1 MVELDT
7 RVTNFTTTNLNY
19 KVMEAK
25 ELMTGDI
32 VRVAKDVSLPKGT
45 IVSVRGIDP
54 YNRFKHLVGSA
65 TCLPINSDDGSTC
78 GVWVEYLEPIPLTTE
93 ILEKNGFK
101 RDPLWHHCDK
111 DFDNYSISIQLGYA
125 NRIEYIEI
133 TEKVKDNFVPSKRT
147 KLYLTHIEYFH
158 QLQQIMRPLGIEKE
172 IIL

>member
-1 MVELDT
+1 
-7 RVTNFTTTNLNY
+7 
-19 KVMEAK
+19 MEAK

-45 IVSVRGIDP
+45 IVSVRGIDAD
-54 YNRFKHLVGSA
+54 NIFKEKHLVGSA
-65 TCLPINSDDGSTC
+65 TCLPVNSEDGSTY
-78 GVWVEYLEPIPLTTE
+78 GVWVEYLEPIPIIPE

-111 DFDNYSISIQLGYA
+111 DLGNYSISIQLGYA